1 MPPPDRK
8 MTIHLTPGSIGVKAD
23 QMKTLEFAHYYG
35 YEAVEPQPA
44 YLASISSEQIRR
56 IKDFLASRHLVW
68 GCASLSVDFR
78 SADDK
83 FAEGMNALPAQA
95 KALEQAGVTRMGTWL
110 NPSHDTLTSRRNF
123 DLHVKRLR
131 AIAGVLAQHNIR
143 FGLEYVAPKTLWA
156 SRRYPFIHTMAETK
170 ELIAAIGA
178 NNVGFVLDSWHWY
191 TAHETRDDI
200 LLLANKD
207 VVSVDLNDAPAGI
220 PVDQQIDSA
229 RELPCATGVIDVAA
243 FLNAL
248 QTIGYDGPV
257 RPEPFNE
264 ALRRMPRDQAL
275 SVSLA
280 AMQKAFALLKT

>member
-8 MTIHLTPGSIGVKAD
+8 MTIHLTPGAIGVKAD
-23 QMKTLEFAHYYG
+23 QMETLELAHYYG

-44 YLASISSEQIRR
+44 YLASISLDRIRR
-56 IKDFLASRHLVW
+56 VKDFLASRHLVW
-68 GCASLSVDFR
+68 GSASLPVDFR
-78 SADDK
+78 FTDEK
-83 FAEGMNALPAQA
+83 FTEGLNALPAQA

-110 NPSHDTLTSRRNF
+110 NPSHDSLTSRRNF

-143 FGLEYVAPKTLWA
+143 LGFEYVAPKTLWA

-178 NNVGFVLDSWHWY
+178 NNTGFVLDSWHWY
-191 TAHETRDDI
+191 TAHETGEDI
-200 LLLANKD
+200 LSLANKD

-220 PVDQQIDSA
+220 PVDQQIDSV
-229 RELPCATGVIDVAA
+229 RELPCATGVIDAAA

-264 ALRRMPRDQAL
+264 ALRKMPSGQAL

-280 AMQKAFALLKT
+280 AMQKAFSLLKT

>member
-1 MPPPDRK
+1 MPPANRK

-23 QMKTLEFAHYYG
+23 QMETLELAHYYG
-35 YEAVEPQPA
+35 FEAVEPQPA
-44 YLASISSEQIRR
+44 YLASISSEQIRK
-56 IKDFLASRHLVW
+56 INDFLASRHLVW

-78 SADDK
+78 STDDK

-95 KALEQAGVTRMGTWL
+95 KALQQAGVTRMGTWL

-131 AIAGVLAQHNIR
+131 AIAGVLAEHNIR

-178 NNVGFVLDSWHWY
+178 SNVGFVLDSWHWY
-191 TAHETRDDI
+191 TAHETREDI
-200 LLLANKD
+200 LSLTNKD
-207 VVSVDLNDAPAGI
+207 VVSVDLNDAPAGV
-220 PVDQQIDSA
+220 PVDQQIDSV
-229 RELPCATGVIDVAA
+229 RELPGATGVIDVAA

-264 ALRRMPRDQAL
+264 ALRKMPRDQAL
-275 SVSLA
+275 SVSLQ
-280 AMQKAFALLKT
+280 AMQQAFALLKT